1 MSEFVCRRQRERRSG
16 LRKIISR
23 EVYENI
29 EILQLA
35 RKKEAENCFVLP
47 TFLGPNPYQLFAVN
61 WPSSSIF
68 NGGAHSSLCRS
79 LHPPSP
85 TMGLSSLLGS
95 VRVAR
100 PASRGSTDA
109 SVRERAGP
117 VLPMVD
123 FESGASV
130 DGSDD
135 GTDFIKIDGRPLLH
149 LRPGPAPEPQATA
162 SSTPHGSIDSATGG
176 QGRPVGLGMATLQA
190 SISSISESSSDF
202 PAHLQ
207 AFDDGAGQAQVQAGQ
222 RSASERGTMGGERPA
237 SPDAGPWMRSRSSPS
252 PVMDGGAAVAVVADY
267 RNNGTYGEGGASGY
281 VLRPPTTTVIA
292 ANPDSYPLY
301 DAMESRRA
309 LHHHRTRTRPRPAV
323 SQEGSL
329 KLSGAASAAA
339 SSVAAAVDDAR
350 PSHER
355 FLMAQQMSGSRA
367 PVHSGGE
374 DDDRSGER
382 KASSPS
388 APLGDDRFFGER
400 RRSDDSKAS
409 PRGQRSLGEGEFW
422 KRRETKETG
431 VVHPFPPSTLAP
443 CLVPAMDEC
452 LEAEMWEA
460 RDEGGFPSSVS
471 HCEKPERP
479 SCGDRGRGRQ
489 KRRPPPL
496 KTPTGGTPGFSCG
509 APDQMEDAKR
519 IATYCPTAIQPFP
532 PRSPPIAIVSSIMPE
547 GEVSQGDFHSRM
559 PLRPSVSDQGG
570 KSRRKPDLA
579 SDTGN
584 SDGTSESNSAQS
596 GGKLKRGLKLAPLSI
611 KRSDDDLLSAASGI
625 SRIGG
630 SSRTERPPSSREL
643 KEYYLASNSSSP
655 DGNSKRAGN
664 TNNFTVGG
672 ASPGGNGS
680 RFNLRN
686 RMGSSEDVDPFGF
699 EEASQTSF
707 ADDATKSA
715 VVRARNGIL
724 PADPED
730 PQARGLAK
738 LAREENDEDEQ
749 LVFGRDGRFTD
760 AGFVITAGGVLKKPD
775 SVGSAYSRNDGDA
788 PLSSNMDIPVGSL
801 DEFEKGPTLGSGAH
815 GHVYL
820 ARHRATNQKMAVK
833 VINVYDHSKRKQLV
847 KELRTLLSHNNRYLV
862 RSFGAYYQSGYVK
875 VTLEYMD
882 RGALS
887 DVVEQHGEITEP
899 VVRHI
904 ARDCLAGLL
913 YLHKNRALHR
923 DFKTANILLSR
934 RAGSAKLSDFGLVR
948 DLMPGAS
955 TVQTFVGTLAYMS
968 PERLHGSGYTY
979 ASDVWGL
986 GISLLECILGRY
998 PFEKPASY
1006 FDYLDSTKMSV
1017 WELVGDRVSKE
1028 MLDFVS
1034 QCTVVEPTER
1044 ATVVHLLNHPWLVG
1058 NFGRSSSQKTAEAD
1072 RKQFVEWLDG
1082 MDVAETVMTA
1092 NSASGGSRLS
1102 PRGQPSNDFF
1112 SKPTPTFRACSNL

>member
-1 MSEFVCRRQRERRSG
+1 
-16 LRKIISR
+16 
-23 EVYENI
+23 
-29 EILQLA
+29 
-35 RKKEAENCFVLP
+35 
-47 TFLGPNPYQLFAVN
+47 
-61 WPSSSIF
+61 
-68 NGGAHSSLCRS
+68 
-79 LHPPSP
+79 
-85 TMGLSSLLGS
+85 MGLSSLLGS

-100 PASRGSTDA
+100 PASRSSTDA

-123 FESGASV
+123 FESGTSV

-135 GTDFIKIDGRPLLH
+135 GTDFIKIDRRPLLH

-202 PAHLQ
+202 PAHIQ
-207 AFDDGAGQAQVQAGQ
+207 AFDDGVGQTQVQAGQ
-222 RSASERGTMGGERPA
+222 RSVSERGTMGGERPA

-252 PVMDGGAAVAVVADY
+252 SDRDGCAAVAVVADC
-267 RNNGTYGEGGASGY
+267 RNAGAYGGGGASGSA
-281 VLRPPTTTVIA
+281 LRPPTSTGIA

-309 LHHHRTRTRPRPAV
+309 LQHRTRTRPRPAV
-323 SQEGSL
+323 SHGGSP

-339 SSVAAAVDDAR
+339 SSVATAVDDAR

-355 FLMAQQMSGSRA
+355 FLMSRQMSGSRT

-374 DDDRSGER
+374 DNDRS
-382 KASSPS
+382 
-388 APLGDDRFFGER
+388 GER
-400 RRSDDSKAS
+400 RRSDDSMAS
-409 PRGQRSLGEGEFW
+409 PRGQRPLGEGEFW

-431 VVHPFPPSTLAP
+431 VVHPFPPSTSAP
-443 CLVPAMDEC
+443 CLAPVIDDC

-479 SCGDRGRGRQ
+479 SSGGGGRGRQ

-519 IATYCPTAIQPFP
+519 IATYCPTAIQPSP
-532 PRSPPIAIVSSIMPE
+532 PRSPPIAIASSIMPE
-547 GEVSQGDFHSRM
+547 GEVSRDAFHSRM
-559 PLRPSVSDQGG
+559 PPRPSGSDQGG
-570 KSRRKPDLA
+570 TSRRKPDLTCDA
-579 SDTGN
+579 GN
-584 SDGTSESNSAQS
+584 SDGTSESRSAKS
-596 GGKLKRGLKLAPLSI
+596 GAKLKRGLKLAPLAV
-611 KRSDDDLLSAASGI
+611 KRSDDDFTSATSGI

-630 SSRTERPPSSREL
+630 SSRRERPPSSSEL
-643 KEYYLASNSSSP
+643 KEHYLASNSSSP

-664 TNNFTVGG
+664 TNNLTVGG
-672 ASPGGNGS
+672 ASPGGSGS

-686 RMGSSEDVDPFGF
+686 RMGSSEDVDLFGI

-847 KELRTLLSHNNRYLV
+847 KELRTLLNHNNRYLV

-968 PERLHGSGYTY
+968 PERLHGSSYTY

-1034 QCTVVEPTER
+1034 QCTVVEPAER

-1058 NFGRSSSQKTAEAD
+1058 NFGRSGSQKTAEAD
-1072 RKQFVEWLDG
+1072 RKHFVEWLDG

-1092 NSASGGSRLS
+1092 NSTSGGSRLS
-1102 PRGQPSNDFF
+1102 PGGQPSNDFF
-1112 SKPTPTFRACSNL
+1112 SKPTLTVRACSNL